1 MKLRRLVG
9 LALVIVG
16 VYLAL
21 NPVVV
26 ADSLGKPYDTAPRLM
41 NLRASYGGAVL
52 GIGAFLAWVPTF
64 RPWWRPLVGLVGW
77 SMAGVGL
84 ARLTGFLLD
93 GTPDTRQI
101 IWITAE
107 VILAAGSALVL
118 RRTST

>member
-1 MKLRRLVG
+1 MKLRRLIG

-21 NPVVV
+21 NPLVV
-26 ADSLGKPYDTAPRLM
+26 ADALGKPYDTAPRLM
-41 NLRASYGGAVL
+41 NLRASYGGALL
-52 GIGAFLAWVPTF
+52 GIGAFLAWVPAF

-107 VILAAGSALVL
+107 VILTAGSALVL
-118 RRTST
+118 YRTNT